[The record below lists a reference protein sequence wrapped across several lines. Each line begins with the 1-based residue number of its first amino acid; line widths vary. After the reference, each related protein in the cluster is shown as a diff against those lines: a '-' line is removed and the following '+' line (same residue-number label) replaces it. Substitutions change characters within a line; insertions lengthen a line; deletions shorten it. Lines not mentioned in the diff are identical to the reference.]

1 MMTSRTVDARLPNP
15 NGDTMRKETARRLLA
30 EFLGTFLLIFAGTG
44 AVVLAD
50 LGIGSL
56 VSIMFA
62 HALVIMVMAYAH
74 GDISGSIIN
83 PAATLGLFVA
93 GAIERVRVLPFIVV
107 QLAGGVAGG
116 LFVQFAFKGMVD
128 LSGATSAYGATVI
141 ADGVS
146 VPAAF
151 ALEVLGTFLMVNA
164 ILHCAVKGKAG
175 NLAPIAIAFT
185 VGALIVAFGPL
196 TGASFNPARTLGP
209 AVATGNYAGIW
220 LYMVAT
226 FGGAALAGLYNR
238 FFMLSNKGNG
248 NRAHW
253 PSDGEPEGCRSR
265 RSGRRH
271 RGRHPLQN
279 GAPPS

>member
-1 MMTSRTVDARLPNP
+1 
-15 NGDTMRKETARRLLA
+15 MRKETARPLLA
-30 EFLGTFLLIFAGTG
+30 EFIGTFMLIFAGTG
-44 AVVLAD
+44 TVVLAD

-107 QLAGGVAGG
+107 QLAGGMAGSW
-116 LFVQFAFKGMVD
+116 FVQFAFRDMVD
-128 LSGATSAYGATVI
+128 LSGVTSAYGTTVI
-141 ADGVS
+141 AEGVS

-151 ALEVLGTFLMVNA
+151 ALEALGTFLMVNA

-185 VGALIVAFGPL
+185 VGACIMAFGPL

-209 AVATGNYAGIW
+209 AVATGNYADFW
-220 LYMVAT
+220 LYMTAT
-226 FGGAALAGLYNR
+226 VGGAVLAGLYNR
-238 FFMLSNKGNG
+238 FFMLADDDRRRGDEQRSE
-248 NRAHW
+248 
-253 PSDGEPEGCRSR
+253 SDTARHRSSRFGRCR
-265 RSGRRH
+265 
-271 RGRHPLQN
+271 RGRHPLQD
-279 GAPPS
+279 GVPWP